1 MASLR
6 ITFRTHWSCDYIC
19 DNQGYFLLGTLN
31 SSQTVYDVFAEVHP
45 GVVFI
50 VHQDVQNI
58 LRPFDFIIEEIA
70 WSVSFEMAQIQ
81 DYTSVEFQADN
92 NS

>member
-1 MASLR
+1 M
-6 ITFRTHWSCDYIC
+6 
-19 DNQGYFLLGTLN
+19 
-31 SSQTVYDVFAEVHP
+31 HP
-45 GVVFI
+45 GMVFI

-70 WSVSFEMAQIQ
+70 WSICFEMAQIQ
-81 DYTSVEFQADN
+81 DYTAVEFQADN